1 MIKTWAK
8 QIDNAI
14 AFNLSSQP
22 SLSPFWFIN
31 TPILFQ
37 EMMSPNWR
45 APSAVKA
52 PNWPHTCFFPPLTS
66 FWFLLLST
74 FPSAFFFVLW
84 TWKEVTRTQRASM
97 QNSKTLMLIL
107 PTEGLSWGPF
117 TVCSGKL
124 EMSMSLLELSFP
136 KFYWT
141 IKE

>member
-8 QIDNAI
+8 QIANVI

-52 PNWPHTCFFPPLTS
+52 PNWPHTCFFSPLLHFDFYFYPLS
-66 FWFLLLST
+66 LLHFFL
-74 FPSAFFFVLW
+74 LW
-84 TWKEVTRTQRASM
+84 TWEEVTRTQRASM
-97 QNSKTLMLIL
+97 QNSKTLMLSL

-124 EMSMSLLELSFP
+124 EMSMSLLGLSFP

-141 IKE
+141 EKE